1 MELAV
6 ELFNSI
12 PRQIE
17 EGLPY
22 VSGGTFLEEVVFML
36 QDFADLPDVIF
47 VEIVIDCT
55 INLFAFLG
63 QILGKFLR
71 YVCPQA
77 L

>member
-36 QDFADLPDVIF
+36 QDFADLPDVVF
-47 VEIVIDCT
+47 VEIVID
-55 INLFAFLG
+55 
-63 QILGKFLR
+63 
-71 YVCPQA
+71 
-77 L
+77 